1 MKSFKLISKS
11 PDETAKIAER
21 LAGFLKAGDVVA
33 FTGGLGA
40 GKTAFIR
47 ACAGALGFGGEV
59 ASPTFALVHEYAGT
73 PPIVHFD
80 MYRIENAGDLF
91 LTGFFD
97 YLESGAVLFIEWS
110 ENISGALPG
119 NTVFV
124 RMSRLSDSER
134 EIIIEG
140 VEGF

>member
-1 MKSFKLISKS
+1 
-11 PDETAKIAER
+11 
-21 LAGFLKAGDVVA
+21 
-33 FTGGLGA
+33 
-40 GKTAFIR
+40 
-47 ACAGALGFGGEV
+47 
-59 ASPTFALVHEYAGT
+59 
-73 PPIVHFD
+73 